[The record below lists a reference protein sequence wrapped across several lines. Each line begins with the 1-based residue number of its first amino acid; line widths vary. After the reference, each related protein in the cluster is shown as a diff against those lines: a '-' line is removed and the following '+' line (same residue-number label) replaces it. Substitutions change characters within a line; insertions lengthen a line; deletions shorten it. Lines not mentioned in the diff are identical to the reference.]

1 MDLRDITEFFK
12 DTFKYIMVAVIVFL
26 LFIFVVGIDQV
37 VGPSMNPTLKEGDVI
52 VVNKLLYRFKDIK
65 RNDIVVLSQDEKHM
79 IKRVVGLP
87 GDNIEYID
95 NYLYVNGKKYKEPFI
110 KDVITEDFSLK
121 DLGYDKIPK
130 DMYLVLGDNR
140 ENSRDSRSYGLISKK
155 QIIGKTFIRI
165 WPFKK
170 IRLF

>member
-37 VGPSMNPTLKEGDVI
+37 IGPSMNPTLKEGDVI
-52 VVNKLLYRFKDIK
+52 IVNKLLYRFKDIK

-140 ENSRDSRSYGLISKK
+140 ENSRDSRNYGLINKK

-165 WPFKK
+165 WPLKK
-170 IRLF
+170 IKLF